1 MQQTIVHACTKVFVA
16 RTTPRHSLKN
26 GVRCARNDTIIR
38 VNDIVRFALLNI
50 ETSTFLFQDNVQYA
64 HSLGP
69 SQQLGISNRSDPK
82 RKVKYLLFKGGSKI
96 SVFLSSAILK
106 CDLHT
111 LVSVF
116 LKVCSVTQPA
126 MLPLKLSKKHF

>member
-82 RKVKYLLFKGGSKI
+82 RKVKYLLFKDGSKI
-96 SVFLSSAILK
+96 SVF
-106 CDLHT
+106 
-111 LVSVF
+111 
-116 LKVCSVTQPA
+116 
-126 MLPLKLSKKHF
+126 